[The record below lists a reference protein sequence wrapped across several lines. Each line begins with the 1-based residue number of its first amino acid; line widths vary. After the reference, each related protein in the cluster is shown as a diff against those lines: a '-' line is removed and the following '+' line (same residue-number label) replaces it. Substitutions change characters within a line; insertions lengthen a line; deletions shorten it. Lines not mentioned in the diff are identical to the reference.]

1 LAVEETDMP
10 RARVVDQ
17 LTLHGAPVD
26 FRELCVRAVPAGART
41 LLLDLDRTVHLD
53 RNMGELLG
61 WEICA
66 LHGYGEDRLAALEAA
81 RKPGRFA
88 LDWSDPGA
96 LLRYVGV
103 GARMWAMPGLYYFLW
118 GKLAWASAPLRR
130 LSFRALGPEPV
141 RAAQRVPQ
149 TALMHHMA
157 ELPLGT
163 LRDLAARVLRR
174 HEGEQTILR
183 EDLAWLRRR
192 CPELRIVLTSAS
204 PAPMVE
210 VAAEELGVDDVVST
224 TIEEREGFLSAPAA
238 RDFLYQP
245 AARPRRISPP
255 AAVQINASHAK
266 IAEISRRAPEAL
278 AADADAV
285 GITDTGYGED
295 HCWAQHLRHV
305 VDVNSTAPFPPI
317 VEAASPLR
325 SIHSAALLTRA
336 ERDSRDAGALRLD
349 PRRKAVRAHAPVT
362 FRRAELEPALEDL
375 VGRVETLL
383 ARGELAERACAAERS
398 RADATLRGIEARVA
412 ALVDAYNHGDE
423 GERPGALGRLRA
435 LSREEAHARR
445 EAAKAARPA
454 SEAAHA
460 LAEVLAEARARV
472 EAMVDEGPAERALAA
487 AG

>member
-1 LAVEETDMP
+1 MP

-26 FRELCVRAVPAGART
+26 FRELCVRAIPAGART

-61 WEICA
+61 FEICA
-66 LHGYGEDRLAALEAA
+66 LLGYGEERLAALEPT
-81 RKPGRFA
+81 RRPGRFA
-88 LDWSDPGA
+88 LDWSSPAA
-96 LLRYVGV
+96 LLRYAVV

-118 GKLAWASAPLRR
+118 GKLAWGSAPLRR

-163 LRDLAARVLRR
+163 LRDLSARVLRR
-174 HEGEQTILR
+174 HAGEQTILR

-192 CPELRIVLTSAS
+192 CPALRIVLTSAS

-210 VAAEELGVDDVVST
+210 VAAEMLGVDDVVSS

-238 RDFLYQP
+238 RSFLYQP

-266 IAEISRRAPEAL
+266 IAELHRRVPDAL
-278 AADADAV
+278 DDDADAV

-305 VDVNSTAPFPPI
+305 IDVNSSAPFPPI

-325 SIHSAALLTRA
+325 AVHSAALLTRA
-336 ERDSRDAGALRLD
+336 ERERRDAGDAWLD

-362 FRRAELEPALEDL
+362 LGLEELEPLLGDVL
-375 VGRVETLL
+375 GRVEAIL
-383 ARGELAERACAAERS
+383 ARRDEATLASAADRS
-398 RADATLRGIEARVA
+398 RADEALRGIEARVA
-412 ALVDAYNHGDE
+412 ALVDAYNEGAE
-423 GERPGALGRLRA
+423 GERPGALGRLGA
-435 LSREEAHARR
+435 LSREEARAQR
-445 EAAKAARPA
+445 EAARAAWPVGE
-454 SEAAHA
+454 SAHA
-460 LAEVLAEARARV
+460 LSEALAEARARV
-472 EAMVDEGPAERALAA
+472 GAMVGQGPASTALAVL
-487 AG
+487 